1 MAPLKL
7 LVFGATGRTGREIV
21 KQGLTSHHVTA
32 FARDPADISLEHPH
46 LRVVRGDVLDY
57 DSVEAAVTGQ
67 DAVLVALGKRW
78 PRKLF
83 DRATLTDGTRNI
95 VRAMEAHGVKRLVCE
110 TSLEVGDST
119 GQLGWFFRYFVI
131 PLFLRRAFRDKERQ
145 EQVIKQSSLA
155 WVIVRPGVL
164 TNGPRTGRYHAGF
177 SNPAAHITAR
187 ISRADVA
194 DFMLEQVTSDAF
206 LRRTPGLSY

>member
-1 MAPLKL
+1 MSASNI

-21 KQGLTSHHVTA
+21 KQGLELYHVTA
-32 FARDPADISLEHPH
+32 FARDPADLTLEHPH
-46 LRVVRGDVLDY
+46 LRVVRGDILDY
-57 DSVEAAVTGQ
+57 ESVEAAVKGQ
-67 DAVLVALGKRW
+67 DAVLVALGKRF

-83 DRATLTDGTRNI
+83 DATTLTDGTRNI
-95 VRAMEAHGVKRLVCE
+95 VRAMEAQGVTRLICE
-110 TSLEVGDST
+110 TSLEVGDSE

-131 PLFLRRAFRDKERQ
+131 PFFLRRAFRDKETQ
-145 EQVIKQSSLA
+145 EQVIRQSSLA

-164 TNGPRTGRYHAGF
+164 SNGPRTGDYHAGF
-177 SNPAAHITAR
+177 SNPAVHMTAR

-194 DFMLEQVTSDAF
+194 DFMLKQVESDTF